1 MIKNKIFSFI
11 SFLVLIAFTQ
21 IDSVESKKIKFVRY
35 KLENGLTI
43 LLHKDNTR
51 PIVSLGVMYHVGSK
65 DEAPNRTGFAHFFE
79 HLMFEGTKNIKR
91 GEFDKLILNAGGE
104 SNAHTTFDYT
114 YYNASLP
121 ANELPLILWMES
133 ERLLHLRIE
142 ASGVETQR
150 KVVKEE
156 RRERLDNQPY
166 GNLTEILHEMSYQKH
181 PYRWLP
187 IGSSQYI
194 DKATLQE
201 FEDFH
206 KKFYVPE
213 NAVLVI
219 AGDIKIKEAKKL
231 IKKYFE
237 RIPKSE
243 KKLQREKISENPFT
257 KEISKTVYYNVE
269 FPGLSYSFHA
279 PALGT
284 DDYYP
289 FIFID
294 LILSNGESS
303 RLNQN
308 LKIKND
314 LVVNSETYYNAM
326 EDNGLYS
333 ITCYAKNEESYKK
346 VSKNLND
353 ELLRL
358 QTEFVTD
365 RELEKVKNRVQRII
379 FDSNA
384 NLAGIAQ
391 NLAEYETFYG
401 NAGVINT
408 EYEKILVITKEDIQR
423 VAQKYFTLDKKVIL
437 NYLPP
442 KKK

>member
-1 MIKNKIFSFI
+1 
-11 SFLVLIAFTQ
+11 
-21 IDSVESKKIKFVRY
+21 
-35 KLENGLTI
+35 
-43 LLHKDNTR
+43 
-51 PIVSLGVMYHVGSK
+51 
-65 DEAPNRTGFAHFFE
+65 
-79 HLMFEGTKNIKR
+79 MFEGTKNIKR

-133 ERLLHLRIE
+133 ERLLQLRIE

-156 RRERLDNQPY
+156 KRERLDNQPY
-166 GNLTEILHEMSYQKH
+166 GNLTEILHEMSYQKQ

-243 KKLQREKISENPFT
+243 KKLQREKISENPFA

-269 FPGLSYSFHA
+269 FPALSYSFHA

-333 ITCYAKNEESYKK
+333 ITCYTKNEEAYEK

-408 EYEKILVITKEDIQR
+408 EYKKILVITKEDIQR
-423 VAQKYFTLDKKVIL
+423 VAKKYFISDKKVIL

>member
-1 MIKNKIFSFI
+1 MIKIKPLFLFSILLF
-11 SFLVLIAFTQ
+11 AFTQ
-21 IDSVESKKIKFVRY
+21 IQSIEKQKIKFVRY
-35 KLENGLTI
+35 KLENGLTVI
-43 LLHKDNTR
+43 LHKDTR
-51 PIVSLGVMYHVGSK
+51 KPIVSIGVMYHVGSK
-65 DEAPNRTGFAHFFE
+65 DEDPSRTGFAHFFE

-114 YYNASLP
+114 YYDAALP
-121 ANELPLILWMES
+121 SNQLPLILWMES
-133 ERLLHLRIE
+133 ERLLQLKID
-142 ASGVETQR
+142 SNGVETQR

-166 GNLTEILHEMSYQKH
+166 GNLTEILYSMSFQKH
-181 PYRWLP
+181 SYRWLP

-194 DKATLQE
+194 DKATLSE
-201 FEDFH
+201 FEEFH

-213 NAVLVI
+213 NGVLVV
-219 AGDIKIKEAKKL
+219 AGDIKIRETKKL
-231 IKKYFE
+231 IEKYFN

-243 KKLQREKISENPFT
+243 KKILRERVIETPIQKD
-257 KEISKTVYYNVE
+257 ISKTVYYNVE
-269 FPGLSYSFHA
+269 FPALSYAFLT

-289 FIFID
+289 LIFID
-294 LILSNGESS
+294 LILSGGESS

-314 LVVNSETYYNAM
+314 LIINLESTYHAM
-326 EDNGLYS
+326 EDYGLYS
-333 ITCYAKNEESYKK
+333 ITCFAKSEDSYKK
-346 VSKNLND
+346 LSTNLNE
-353 ELLRL
+353 ELLRI
-358 QTEFVTD
+358 QTNFVTD
-365 RELEKVKNRVQRII
+365 RELEKVRNRVQRII
-379 FDSNA
+379 FDSNS
-384 NLAGIAQ
+384 NLSGIAQ

-401 NAGVINT
+401 NASVINT
-408 EYEKILVITKEDIQR
+408 EYEKILAITKEDIQR
-423 VAQKYFTLDKKVIL
+423 VAKKYFTLDKKIIL